1 MLKILENFRH
11 SNFPWSWVTRFDR
24 Y

>member
-1 MLKILENFRH
+1 MLKILEYFKH
-11 SNFPWSWVTRFDR
+11 SSFPWSWVTRFNR